1 MIITA
6 NELLNSGLP
15 ISDEISTATLNDA
28 IMTAEIMIVLPRLG
42 DSLFTDIECNPED
55 YDVILN
61 GGLMT
66 EELVIGDESDD
77 DSSDDLAIVARFS
90 GLKYAEYHLAFA
102 VLLTNTVVSTTF
114 GTVVKK
120 DDYSDAAGAER
131 IERLCRQ
138 HTAIGMKAIK
148 EITDWFQIPQDEPL
162 PNLFEEL
169 I

>member
-15 ISDEISTATLNDA
+15 ISDEISTNTLNDA
-28 IMTAEIMIVLPRLG
+28 IMTAESMIVLPRLG
-42 DSLFTDIECNPED
+42 DTLFTDIEFNPED
-55 YDVILN
+55 YVVVLN

-66 EELVIGDESDD
+66 KELVIGDESD

-90 GLKYAEYHLAFA
+90 GLKFAEYHLAFA
-102 VLLTNTVVSTTF
+102 VLLTNTVVATTF

-131 IERLCRQ
+131 IERLARQ
-138 HTAIGMKAIK
+138 HTAIGMKALK
-148 EITDWFQIPQDEPL
+148 EITDWFQIPQNEPL

>member
-6 NELLNSGLP
+6 SELLNSGLP
-15 ISDEISTATLNDA
+15 ISDEISTNTLNDA
-28 IMTAEIMIVLPRLG
+28 IMTAETMIVLPRLG
-42 DSLFTDIECNPED
+42 DTLFSDIEFNPED
-55 YDVILN
+55 YDVVLN

-66 EELVIGDESDD
+66 EELVIDGSDD
-77 DSSDDLAIVARFS
+77 DSEDLALVARFS
-90 GLKYAEYHLAFA
+90 GLKFAEYHLAFA
-102 VLLTNTVVSTTF
+102 VLLTNTVVATTF

-131 IERLCRQ
+131 IERLARQ
-138 HTAIGMKAIK
+138 HTAIGMKAIQ
-148 EITDWFQIPQDEPL
+148 EITDWFQIPQNEPL

>member
-15 ISDEISTATLNDA
+15 ISDEISTSTLNDA
-28 IMTAEIMIVLPRLG
+28 IMTAESMIVLPRLG
-42 DSLFTDIECNPED
+42 DSLFTDIELNPED

-66 EELVIGDESDD
+66 EELVIDGSD
-77 DSSDDLAIVARFS
+77 DSSEDLALVARFS
-90 GLKYAEYHLAFA
+90 GLKFAEYHLAFA
-102 VLLTNTVVSTTF
+102 VLLTNTVVATTF

-120 DDYSDAAGAER
+120 DDYSDAAGADR
-131 IERLCRQ
+131 IERLARQ
-138 HTAIGMKAIK
+138 HTAIGMKAIQ
-148 EITDWFQIPQDEPL
+148 EITDWFQIPQNEPL

>member
-15 ISDEISTATLNDA
+15 ISDEISTNTLNDA
-28 IMTAEIMIVLPRLG
+28 IMTAESMIVLPRLG
-42 DSLFTDIECNPED
+42 DTLFTEIEYNPED

-77 DSSDDLAIVARFS
+77 SSDDLAIVARFS
-90 GLKYAEYHLAFA
+90 GLKFAEYHLAFA
-102 VLLTNTVVSTTF
+102 VLLTNTVVATTF

-131 IERLCRQ
+131 IERLARQ
-138 HTAIGMKAIK
+138 HTAIGMKAIQ
-148 EITDWFQIPQDEPL
+148 EITDWFQIPQNEPL